1 MDKKLDSKNLEINY
15 KKILTLFS
23 PVMPHYVSE
32 CLEDLK
38 INDKISW
45 PSINEKYF
53 NEDSIDYVIQINGK
67 KRAILNNN
75 RDLEQET
82 LLKEVKSNNITKKY
96 LENKS
101 IKKIIFVKNRLI
113 NILLND

>member
-1 MDKKLDSKNLEINY
+1 
-15 KKILTLFS
+15 
-23 PVMPHYVSE
+23 MPHYVSE

-45 PSINEKYF
+45 PGVDEKYL
-53 NEDSIDYVIQINGK
+53 NKDSIDYVIQINGK

-75 RDLEQET
+75 RYLEQET

-101 IKKIIFVKNRLI
+101 VKKIIFVKNRLI